1 MIKLLAEWF
10 ELLAK
15 QNWLKHINRSADKY
29 NRLNEKARTQA
40 YVTRKLV
47 ERYNEL
53 YPNDKIKM
61 RPAGGVSND

>member
-1 MIKLLAEWF
+1 MIKLLTEWF

-15 QNWLKHINRSADKY
+15 QNWLKHINRSVDKY

-53 YPNDKIKM
+53 YHNDKIKM
-61 RPAGGVSND
+61 RSE